1 MEPLN
6 PPESGKCERGVCK
19 IVTRNDDSK
28 EVITKRMVEYE
39 EKTAPLLNVYKSR
52 GIVIDFEP
60 KRGVKDYDRLLGLI

>member
-1 MEPLN
+1 
-6 PPESGKCERGVCK
+6 
-19 IVTRNDDSK
+19 
-28 EVITKRMVEYE
+28 MVEYE